1 MKIIWMEHYCL
12 SMSHSYVVLCISD
25 RFKYNHLLWSGFI
38 YALNPLVK
46 KQTEAAKVIEEQ
58 FDRNSALESQLP
70 SKINKQ
76 IS

>member
-1 MKIIWMEHYCL
+1 MVWIHLCSKSL
-12 SMSHSYVVLCISD
+12 SEKAN
-25 RFKYNHLLWSGFI
+25 RGKN
-38 YALNPLVK
+38 
-46 KQTEAAKVIEEQ
+46 VIEEQ